1 MICWKRASKKGWLRT
16 LMATLIVMTAV
27 QISTFTGSLAAPRTV
42 QISGFT
48 LVHEGDEGTWEIVA
62 AEAVYDSETEIVL
75 EQVAARLFEEGK
87 NLVTVDG
94 DRGRYFAGEKM
105 LVLEGNVL
113 IRTLSGYSFSA
124 SQLEWSGEESR
135 ITARGKVFLKHLSMM
150 VRADRVEHWIE
161 SGVFAMNGNV
171 NVLWERGGDSH

>member
-1 MICWKRASKKGWLRT
+1 MTLWKRASRKGWLRV
-16 LMATLIVMTAV
+16 LMATLIMTTVV
-27 QISTFTGSLAAPRTV
+27 QISTFTGSLAALRTV
-42 QISGFT
+42 KISGFT
-48 LVHEGDEGTWEIVA
+48 LVQEGDEGTWEIVA
-62 AEAVYDSETEIVL
+62 AEAVYDSETEIAL
-75 EQVAARLFEEGK
+75 EKVAARLFEEGK

-94 DRGRYFAGEKM
+94 DRGRFFAGEKV

-124 SQLEWSGEESR
+124 PQLEWSGDESR
-135 ITARGKVFLKHLSMM
+135 ITARGRVTLKHLSMM

-161 SGVFAMNGNV
+161 SGVFAINGNV

>member
-1 MICWKRASKKGWLRT
+1 MICWKRASKKGWLRA
-16 LMATLIVMTAV
+16 LMATLLVTTAV
-27 QISTFTGSLAAPRTV
+27 QISTFTGSLAAPRTI

-62 AEAVYDSETEIVL
+62 AEAIYDSETEIVL

-135 ITARGKVFLKHLSMM
+135 ITAWGKVFLKHLSMM
-150 VRADRVEHWIE
+150 VRADRVEHWI
-161 SGVFAMNGNV
+161 
-171 NVLWERGGDSH
+171 

>member
-1 MICWKRASKKGWLRT
+1 M
-16 LMATLIVMTAV
+16 MVTLILTSAV
-27 QISTFTGSLAAPRTV
+27 QISTFAGLLSASRAV

-48 LVHEGDEGTWEIVA
+48 LVHEGDAGMWEIAA
-62 AEAVYDSETEIVL
+62 AEAVYDGETEIVL

-87 NLVTVDG
+87 NLVSVDG
-94 DRGRYFAGEKM
+94 DRGRYFTGSKI

-113 IRTLSGYSFSA
+113 IRTLSGYSFTA
-124 SQLEWSGEESR
+124 PQLEWSGDESR
-135 ITARGKVFLKHLSMM
+135 ITARGRVTLKHLSMM

-161 SGVFAMNGNV
+161 SGVFALNGNV